1 MKYGSRGAERAK
13 KMASTAENQLEVW
26 GSPIDHSLSPTLHR
40 AAYGVLK
47 LPWTYERREVSEK
60 NLSQVWNERSDLLRG
75 LSLTMPLKAKI
86 LERVEK
92 RLDLVEHARVANT
105 VFRSGGDFVLANTD
119 VFGLQ
124 KTLDFH
130 KVEASEAWIF
140 GAGATARAA
149 GLAMARSGVEKV
161 TLFARNPTKSV
172 ETFEIM
178 TSVGLEVNM
187 RLFSDFVA
195 VETPDLVV
203 STLPSGSGANWDIPQ
218 RVRASA
224 VFFDVNYDP
233 WPSPLASHWA
243 ECDQLVISGLR
254 MLAFQAI
261 AQIRLFVN
269 EDVETPLP
277 EEGAVLSAM
286 FDSVHL

>member
-1 MKYGSRGAERAK
+1 
-13 KMASTAENQLEVW
+13 MASTAENQLEVW
-26 GSPIDHSLSPTLHR
+26 GSPINHSLSPTLHR
-40 AAYGVLK
+40 AAYEVLN

-60 NLSQVWNERSDLLRG
+60 NLGEVWNERSDLLRG

-86 LERVEK
+86 LERVGK
-92 RLDLVEHARVANT
+92 RLDLVDLARAANT
-105 VFRSGGDFVLANTD
+105 VFRSDGDFVLANTD

-130 KVEASEAWIF
+130 EVEASEAWIF

-149 GLAMARSGVEKV
+149 GLAIARSGVEKV
-161 TLFARNPTKSV
+161 TLFARNPAKSR
-172 ETFEIM
+172 ETFEIL
-178 TSVGLEVNM
+178 TSVGLDVTM
-187 RLFSDFVA
+187 GLFSDFVA
-195 VETPDLVV
+195 VATPDLVI
-203 STLPSGSGANWDIPQ
+203 STLPSDVGASWNVPHG
-218 RVRASA
+218 VRASA
-224 VFFDVNYDP
+224 VFFDVNYHP

-243 ECDQLVISGLR
+243 ECDQLVISGRR

-269 EDVETPLP
+269 EDVETPLA

-286 FDSVHL
+286 FDSIQL